1 MKCNKRLLVCLMF
14 QMLLIISEAGRNS
27 KPNGRK
33 SPFLGLGFGTRGTSP
48 GRSNSGRVSPT
59 QTNVGGHHV
68 WGASQ
73 PNRAPVQPAPVGARP
88 WANSQPPATLP
99 LNRPQASGSSPW
111 FRFRAPGTS
120 SRPDSSAPLFRP
132 QNPLNPGSLRHQP
145 PIHAGSF
152 RPQSPVHAGTF
163 RPQSPVHSGPFRP
176 PPPINSWSSLPS
188 IDDAQ
193 SSTRNHFPA
202 LGTPKFTHADA
213 VKRGSEILK
222 SSSSSSISSGSSG
235 YNSGSGR
242 SSISSLGSFSSGS
255 SSSWNRPQPIGLN
268 VVKSTAATKS
278 RASPQSCVDNIKTMP
293 KIIAPAENC
302 FDYFKLAVAWS
313 PGFAYKE
320 RKKGL
325 HIRDRIHA
333 SWFIHGLWPTMFGR
347 YQDPMP
353 GCQRSDITFNKNRFV
368 DNKILGP
375 LENTWYTILAKGWS
389 DNTKFWEHEFYKHGS
404 CASRSSVIGDD
415 VNYFKRTLELF
426 NQLNIGVTLSQN
438 GHRVGTTVNLGNI
451 INSIEDRIGAT
462 IHFDL
467 VTNDMKRNN
476 NYRRAFYVVQFTEL
490 PFEGIDDY
498 VCVPY
503 TWLIRYNT
511 IDQRAVVS
519 YPKDEDPFNTRDR
532 VKRKEKCNDEWRF
545 YMASVK
551 YKSDSY
557 SDAEYWIATKN
568 DYGALV
574 EEELKTIDTEPNF
587 PLNKKLRIANRNHS
601 SKLNDNPRKPL
612 PRISIKRPALPELNK
627 QLDGKRMKLDDAAQ
641 SSSAVLTNVNA
652 EPGSSRQ
659 EQSIIA
665 QDNQPMESTQTGTT
679 ASDSNGIASSSQQ
692 KDENLQES
700 LPIQEQL
707 ESSIPSID
715 VDTPILVMDDDDEAQ
730 PTSIEEQ
737 QVPSNQV
744 TSQFTEQPEP
754 IREPQILVVPSRE
767 MTSNNQRSQ
776 EDILNNEP
784 TSHQLRNSP
793 KISAQLYHQM
803 NEARRLIPTQKPVK
817 KKIRPI
823 NIARNLAIAEQNPL
837 MDQTGSLLTRSVPD
851 QQRYHT
857 SSYQNQYL
865 PTNQNNLEQD
875 LPKKSAASNNYEQR
889 SNLQAI
895 SMSTPSIGQN
905 SIIPS
910 NPFYQTSEFPQ
921 QRQSRPTQQDSQQQP
936 QKPKIRIGISIKS
949 KNNRR
954 EPVIQGVTKKAPPP
968 ILTKVLNSIREA
980 LSTTHNKYL
989 LNKQQF
995 QGNHTERAP
1004 VNENHPSE
1012 IDNTLRT
1019 DELME
1024 EVTPSAHHGANSDS
1038 DTVTDHEVM
1047 SDHEMSADEAPIERT
1062 NNFYG
1067 TGTTSGS
1074 SCADRPIAAQY
1085 STNHQTHSKVVLEQ
1099 QMLDNFAELFTQ
1111 MGSTLRYTC
1120 DMYNTLRSSIIDTAK
1135 TYKKLLGAVEEFNS
1149 TQNSTG
1155 NESFSINLK
1164 PGVRQSPEG
1173 RHTEV
1178 TANTSSSTQ
1187 YQQSNDIVNK
1197 PPKEKHNSWRFVLP
1211 PEYDPHDTRWTLKYQ
1226 TNLPGLVELMPQSGV
1241 YISYGDLIYCQQVSK
1256 DCKSLALRLLS
1267 AIFNRKALSVCL
1279 SMTERA
1285 QASDDVRSNI
1295 RPELDDHACSVLLNF
1310 VVEHGLQRGWNTDL
1324 QPILSILHSKIQEIR
1339 FRYGVMVEC

>member
-1 MKCNKRLLVCLMF
+1 M
-14 QMLLIISEAGRNS
+14 
-27 KPNGRK
+27 
-33 SPFLGLGFGTRGTSP
+33 
-48 GRSNSGRVSPT
+48 
-59 QTNVGGHHV
+59 
-68 WGASQ
+68 
-73 PNRAPVQPAPVGARP
+73 
-88 WANSQPPATLP
+88 
-99 LNRPQASGSSPW
+99 
-111 FRFRAPGTS
+111 
-120 SRPDSSAPLFRP
+120 
-132 QNPLNPGSLRHQP
+132 
-145 PIHAGSF
+145 
-152 RPQSPVHAGTF
+152 
-163 RPQSPVHSGPFRP
+163 
-176 PPPINSWSSLPS
+176 
-188 IDDAQ
+188 
-193 SSTRNHFPA
+193 
-202 LGTPKFTHADA
+202 
-213 VKRGSEILK
+213 
-222 SSSSSSISSGSSG
+222 
-235 YNSGSGR
+235 
-242 SSISSLGSFSSGS
+242 
-255 SSSWNRPQPIGLN
+255 
-268 VVKSTAATKS
+268 
-278 RASPQSCVDNIKTMP
+278 
-293 KIIAPAENC
+293 
-302 FDYFKLAVAWS
+302 
-313 PGFAYKE
+313 
-320 RKKGL
+320 
-325 HIRDRIHA
+325 
-333 SWFIHGLWPTMFGR
+333 
-347 YQDPMP
+347 
-353 GCQRSDITFNKNRFV
+353 
-368 DNKILGP
+368 
-375 LENTWYTILAKGWS
+375 
-389 DNTKFWEHEFYKHGS
+389 
-404 CASRSSVIGDD
+404 
-415 VNYFKRTLELF
+415 
-426 NQLNIGVTLSQN
+426 
-438 GHRVGTTVNLGNI
+438 
-451 INSIEDRIGAT
+451 
-462 IHFDL
+462 
-467 VTNDMKRNN
+467 MKRNN

-612 PRISIKRPALPELNK
+612 PRISIKRPALPEPNK

-679 ASDSNGIASSSQQ
+679 ASDSNGTASSSQQ

-700 LPIQEQL
+700 LPIQEQQ

-715 VDTPILVMDDDDEAQ
+715 VDTPILVMDDDDEVQ
-730 PTSIEEQ
+730 PTSIEEH

-744 TSQFTEQPEP
+744 TLQFTEQPEP

-776 EDILNNEP
+776 EDDILNNEP

-968 ILTKVLNSIREA
+968 ILTKVLNSIRQA
-980 LSTTHNKYL
+980 LSTTHDKYL
-989 LNKQQF
+989 LNEQQF
-995 QGNHTERAP
+995 QGNHTERAT
-1004 VNENHPSE
+1004 VNENHLNK
-1012 IDNTLRT
+1012 IDNTMPT
-1019 DELME
+1019 DEWVE
-1024 EVTPSAHHGANSDS
+1024 EETPSAHHGENLNS
-1038 DTVTDHEVM
+1038 DTVSDHEGI

-1062 NNFYG
+1062 NNFDG
-1067 TGTTSGS
+1067 TGTL
-1074 SCADRPIAAQY
+1074 
-1085 STNHQTHSKVVLEQ
+1085 LE
-1099 QMLDNFAELFTQ
+1099 
-1111 MGSTLRYTC
+1111 
-1120 DMYNTLRSSIIDTAK
+1120 
-1135 TYKKLLGAVEEFNS
+1135 
-1149 TQNSTG
+1149 
-1155 NESFSINLK
+1155 

-1187 YQQSNDIVNK
+1187 YQQSNDIVKK
-1197 PPKEKHNSWRFVLP
+1197 PPKKKHNSWRIVLP

-1324 QPILSILHSKIQEIR
+1324 QPILSILHNCSLSMTTVLR
-1339 FRYGVMVEC
+1339 GNYRYY